1 MLKLPLQGDSCFLLF
16 DRACMA
22 FTLVF
27 VLSFFV
33 AEVELLLSTA
43 ASAWRVCDSSG
54 YAGWRCVFFVLVF
67 AAVSNDVNESPI
79 WIISFCLRSRVRCY
93 GGTCDLVKRIY
104 SKVVS
109 A

>member
-1 MLKLPLQGDSCFLLF
+1 
-16 DRACMA
+16 MA

-43 ASAWRVCDSSG
+43 ASAWRVCVFYSSG

-93 GGTCDLVKRIY
+93 GGTCDLVKRIN